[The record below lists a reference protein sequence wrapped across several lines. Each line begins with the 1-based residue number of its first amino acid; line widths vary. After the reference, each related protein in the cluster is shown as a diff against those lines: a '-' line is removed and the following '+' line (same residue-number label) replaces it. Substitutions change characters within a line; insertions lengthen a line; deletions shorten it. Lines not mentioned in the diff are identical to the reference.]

1 MKSWCAI
8 WAGTWAMEHL
18 NPDLQYTF
26 VALLAKCAAIEQKLK
41 LLEDRVSVMEEQ
53 TISHENRLIDLE
65 REDDDRST

>member
-1 MKSWCAI
+1 
-8 WAGTWAMEHL
+8 MEHP

-26 VALLAKCAAIEQKLK
+26 VALLAKCNAIDQKLK

>member
-1 MKSWCAI
+1 
-8 WAGTWAMEHL
+8 MEHP